1 MQMHCNKE
9 RIGKIMRLDYEVILE
24 KGNYALIKRGSERFQ
39 EYSIVAGLVTEQ
51 ERKFEGSDWD
61 GTVAAYDV
69 NVKGLSDAI
78 DRFRY
83 LTELDYIPRLRLEE
97 LATKFKDGLLGAYLE
112 DGEYEEFFDEEC
124 EMDDYEKEFFGLN
137 GDEE

>member
-1 MQMHCNKE
+1 MHYNKE

-78 DRFRY
+78 DCFRY

-112 DGEYEEFFDEEC
+112 PAEYEEFFDEEC

>member
-1 MQMHCNKE
+1 MHYNKE

-69 NVKGLSDAI
+69 NAKGLSDAI

-112 DGEYEEFFDEEC
+112 DGEYEEFFDKEC

-137 GDEE
+137 GGEE

>member
-1 MQMHCNKE
+1 
-9 RIGKIMRLDYEVILE
+9 MRLDYEVILE

-69 NVKGLSDAI
+69 NAKGLSDAI